1 MTDQDTCPT
10 CATSSQEPA
19 TKVTVSVSD
28 SAECCAL
35 EAVVSVDERGQL
47 VLPKDL
53 RVRAGIGP
61 GDRLAVVSY
70 RGDDGAI
77 CCITLVKA
85 GAVAGAVRS
94 VIGPA
99 LGID

>member
-1 MTDQDTCPT
+1 MPDTDA
-10 CATSSQEPA
+10 CATCQPDNA
-19 TKVTVSVSD
+19 G
-28 SAECCAL
+28 CCSL

-53 RVRAGIGP
+53 RARAGIAAGE
-61 GDRLAVVSY
+61 RMALVSY
-70 RGDDGAI
+70 RGDDGEI

-85 GAVAGAVRS
+85 GTVAGAVRS

-99 LGID
+99 LGLET

>member
-1 MTDQDTCPT
+1 MTTKDTLPNCVPDDIP
-10 CATSSQEPA
+10 SSA
-19 TKVTVSVSD
+19 G
-28 SAECCAL
+28 SAEECCAL

-53 RVRAGIGP
+53 RVRAGIRP

-70 RGDDGAI
+70 RGDDGEI
-77 CCITLVKA
+77 CCITLLKT

-94 VIGPA
+94 VIAPA
-99 LGID
+99 LGIEG